1 MYFYTSVILPLC
13 LTTFEIYIVH
23 LERNYAMSTFLKI
36 HFFAIFE
43 LLDIEL

>member
-1 MYFYTSVILPLC
+1 MDLWQLMSEA
-13 LTTFEIYIVH
+13 LTKENIVH
-23 LERNYAMSTFLKI
+23 LEQNYVMSTFLKI

>member
-1 MYFYTSVILPLC
+1 MVEKPQVKF
-13 LTTFEIYIVH
+13 TFTGRNHIVH